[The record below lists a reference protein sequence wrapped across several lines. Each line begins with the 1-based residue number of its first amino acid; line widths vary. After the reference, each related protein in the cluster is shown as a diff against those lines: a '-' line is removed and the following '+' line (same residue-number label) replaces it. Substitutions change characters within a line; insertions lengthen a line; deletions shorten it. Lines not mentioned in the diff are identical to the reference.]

1 MLKCVLLSV
10 NMRREQ
16 SANIELLVV
25 DDCYVQKV
33 LTVNLYPIKVAIS
46 GDLKFKIMRLKIL
59 VWFVVAVL
67 GKTYESIS

>member
-1 MLKCVLLSV
+1 M